1 MVSDKASLKQIQ
13 ESWKTV
19 RIVEARIRTTLN
31 SPSIFSFLPRA
42 TGFSSVPESLLLVF
56 GVSVLE
62 DALRQMRDEKLF
74 QSQRTELSHL
84 MKASKSVL
92 PWKNYAEVEK
102 IRLRRN
108 RVAHQREFLPE
119 GQCTKDLG
127 AISRELLAWSILE
140 SDDSVQYTITITPN
154 T

>member
-1 MVSDKASLKQIQ
+1 MVSDQEFLKQIR

-19 RIVEARIRTTLN
+19 RTAEAMIQTNLN
-31 SPSIFSFLPRA
+31 SPSIFSLIPRA

-62 DALRQMRDEKLF
+62 DALRQMRDENIF
-74 QSQRTELSHL
+74 QSQRTELSRL
-84 MKASKSVL
+84 MKASKNVL

-108 RVAHQREFLPE
+108 RVAHQREFLLG
-119 GQCTKDLG
+119 GQCAKDL
-127 AISRELLAWSILE
+127 AVIAKELLAWSILE
-140 SDDSVQYTITITPN
+140 SDEPITYTITITPN
-154 T
+154 A